1 MSNSLQD
8 KISIRLPV
16 KIGFKVLD
24 EALRNKL
31 VGENIETEGK
41 DGEVSTYA
49 TILDAMLV
57 KSEKEGYDLAVDI
70 KFKTL
75 TSLFKNVE
83 GRILLHITTE
93 FDPEEQ
99 EIMVKDYKLEGKSNN
114 WLMDKSLQA
123 VANTFIYQKLKD
135 RMKLDFSPHIEKQLR
150 KINEKLEEHIKPSEE
165 ISLSGYLENF
175 KIVDIIPG
183 ESLFLIS
190 IEIEGFAI
198 AELTKIPTDKM

>member
-16 KIGFKVLD
+16 KIGFNVLD
-24 EALRNKL
+24 KALRDKMI
-31 VGENIETEGK
+31 GERIETEDK
-41 DGEVSTYA
+41 DGEVTSYA
-49 TILDAMLV
+49 EILDAALI
-57 KSEKEGYDLAVDI
+57 KSGKEGYDLALDI

-75 TSLFKNVE
+75 TSLFKNKE
-83 GRILLHITTE
+83 GRIHLHLAIE
-93 FDPEEQ
+93 FDTGEQ
-99 EIMVKDYKLEGKSNN
+99 EIMVKDFKLEGKSNN

-123 VANTFIYQKLKD
+123 VANTFIYD
-135 RMKLDFSPHIEKQLR
+135 RIKNKMKLDFSPHIEKQLR
-150 KINEKLEEHIKPSEE
+150 EINQKLEEKIKPSEE

-198 AELTKIPTDKM
+198 AELIKIPADKM

>member
-150 KINEKLEEHIKPSEE
+150 EINEKLEEHIKPSEE

>member
-16 KIGFKVLD
+16 KIGFQVLD

-49 TILDAMLV
+49 SILDAALM
-57 KSEKEGYDLAVDI
+57 KSEKEGYDLALDI

-75 TSLFKNVE
+75 TSLFKNKE
-83 GRILLHITTE
+83 GRIFLHLAIE

-99 EIMVKDYKLEGKSNN
+99 EIMVKDYKLEGRSNN

-123 VANTFIYQKLKD
+123 VANTFIYEKLKK
-135 RMKLDFSPHIEKQLR
+135 RMKLDFSPHIEKQL
-150 KINEKLEEHIKPSEE
+150 KEINEKLEAHIKPSEE

-175 KIVDIIPG
+175 RIVDIIPG

-198 AELTKIPTDKM
+198 AELTKIPADKM

>member
-16 KIGFKVLD
+16 KISFKVLD

-49 TILDAMLV
+49 TILDAALM
-57 KSEKEGYDLAVDI
+57 KSEKEGYDLALDI

-75 TSLFKNVE
+75 TSLFKNKE
-83 GRILLHITTE
+83 GRIFLHLAIE

-123 VANTFIYQKLKD
+123 VANTFIYEKLKK

-150 KINEKLEEHIKPSEE
+150 EINQKLEEHIKPSEE

-175 KIVDIIPG
+175 RIVDVIPG

-198 AELTKIPTDKM
+198 AELTKIPADKM

>member
-16 KIGFKVLD
+16 KIGFNVLD
-24 EALRNKL
+24 KALRDKMI
-31 VGENIETEGK
+31 GERIETEDK
-41 DGEVSTYA
+41 DGEVTSYA
-49 TILDAMLV
+49 QILDAALI
-57 KSEKEGYDLAVDI
+57 KSGKEGYDLALDI

-75 TSLFKNVE
+75 TSLFKNKE
-83 GRILLHITTE
+83 GRIHLHLAIE
-93 FDPEEQ
+93 FDTGEQ

-123 VANTFIYQKLKD
+123 VANTFIYD
-135 RMKLDFSPHIEKQLR
+135 RIKNKMKLDFSPHIEKQLR
-150 KINEKLEEHIKPSEE
+150 EINQKLEEKIKPSEE

-198 AELTKIPTDKM
+198 AELTKIPAEKM

>member
-8 KISIRLPV
+8 KISIRIPI

-49 TILDAMLV
+49 TILDAALT
-57 KSEKEGYDLAVDI
+57 KSEKENFDLALDV
-70 KFKTL
+70 KFKTR
-75 TSLFKNVE
+75 TSLFKNKE
-83 GRILLHITTE
+83 GRILLHLTIE

-114 WLMDKSLQA
+114 WLMDKALQT
-123 VANTFIYQKLKD
+123 VANTFIYEKLKK

-150 KINEKLEEHIKPSEE
+150 EINEKLEKKIKPSEE

-175 KIVDIIPG
+175 RIVDIIPG
-183 ESLFLIS
+183 ESIFLFS

-198 AELTKIPTDKM
+198 AELTKIPAEQI

>member
-31 VGENIETEGK
+31 VGENIEIEGK

-49 TILDAMLV
+49 TMLDAALM
-57 KSEKEGYDLAVDI
+57 KSEKEGYDLALDI
-70 KFKTL
+70 RFKTL
-75 TSLFKNVE
+75 TSLFKNKE
-83 GRILLHITTE
+83 GRIFLHLAIE

-99 EIMVKDYKLEGKSNN
+99 EIMVMDYRLEGKSNN

-123 VANTFIYQKLKD
+123 VANTFIYEKLKK

-175 KIVDIIPG
+175 RIIDVIPG

-198 AELTKIPTDKM
+198 AELTKIPADKM